1 MVYGTRADE
10 IGRDPCSYVRR
21 NGDGDSRGCAR
32 PSYGGSNVQELD
44 HTEQEAGGIGDTFTI
59 AKGPLTKRL
68 KIIDFKRMR
77 LEEVALHGYRHEGC
91 ASPEDFIR
99 VYSELHPKKGW
110 TPDEKKWVHVFEEVK
125 D

>member
-1 MVYGTRADE
+1 MRLVEILVPMCDEMAMAILEGVLDPLTGDRTFKNWTTRSKKLGE
-10 IGRDPCSYVRR
+10 
-21 NGDGDSRGCAR
+21 
-32 PSYGGSNVQELD
+32 
-44 HTEQEAGGIGDTFTI
+44 IGDTFTI